1 MNKKTSIAC
10 LLVLILT
17 FTTLMPATIAQPTF
31 RLFKFETETDV
42 ELGDVT
48 LFENPVSP
56 GTSVEVDVNIK
67 FKFEKPLLFPTF
79 LIGSRIGNWI
89 MFRDSKQ
96 DMAAEIELSVESPD
110 FCTAKLEK
118 SKILIENFSIEFND
132 PVKIKL
138 NVTIK
143 EDAHALETGKIVV
156 KANFTPNEKWSLNES
171 GDVAEIPI
179 TTAYKSDIT
188 ALVENTTI
196 EITPTKT
203 TYIPIDIKNDGNDDA
218 IVDLKVINVPK
229 NWSISFVPNSIEVAA
244 DKTET
249 VELNVTSIKGFDNE
263 TIDLQFTPK
272 LSKDNSYKGKTI
284 SLSLRLENDGSL
296 EESKSEIDI
305 MLLIVLLVAIVAAFI
320 VIILIARRKYKE

>member
-1 MNKKTSIAC
+1 MNKKIPIVYS
-10 LLVLILT
+10 LILILI
-17 FTTLMPATIAQPTF
+17 FTALMPATPAQSTF

-42 ELGDVT
+42 ELGDIT

-96 DMAAEIELSVESPD
+96 NRTAEIELDVDFPD

-118 SKILIENFSIEFND
+118 SKILIENFSTEFNA

-156 KANFTPNEKWSLNES
+156 RANFTPNEKWSLNES
-171 GDVAEIPI
+171 RDVTEISV
-179 TTAYKSDIT
+179 TTGYTSNIT
-188 ALVENTTI
+188 ATLENTTI
-196 EITPTKT
+196 KITPTKT
-203 TYIPIDIKNDGNDDA
+203 TYIPIDIKNDGNDDTL
-218 IVDLKVINVPK
+218 VDLKVVDIPK
-229 NWSISFVPNSIEVAA
+229 NWSISFIPDSIEIAA
-244 DKTET
+244 GGTET

-296 EESKSEIDI
+296 KEGKSEIDI
-305 MLLIVLLVAIVAAFI
+305 TLLIVLLTVIIAAFI
-320 VIILIARRKYKE
+320 IIILIARKKYKE